1 MYETSGV
8 LAAVEAYLTR
18 GEELSTQHVLTL
30 RACLRQW
37 MPAPWAG
44 PGIADLRRRI
54 DTLCSRD
61 DFDGWF
67 NDARRFSSVFLQP
80 G

>member
-8 LAAVEAYLTR
+8 LAAVEAYLTQ

-30 RACLRQW
+30 RAYLRQW
-37 MPAPWAG
+37 MAAPWQR

-54 DTLCSRD
+54 DTLCTRK
-61 DFDGWF
+61 DFRAWF
-67 NDARRFSSVFLQP
+67 NDALDQGIDP
-80 G
+80 L